1 VPPVDPLGIAEGKVL
16 HDSGERDVSYMDHQ
30 MHMVRHEAVSMDVM
44 AETLGTFLQKKIE
57 TGAVFIGDKDILPGI
72 ASQDYM
78 IEGAGIMEAGFA
90 CHGE

>member
-1 VPPVDPLGIAEGKVL
+1 
-16 HDSGERDVSYMDHQ
+16 
-30 MHMVRHEAVSMDVM
+30 MDVM